1 MCVAHT
7 ERVPP
12 RVRGALPMMSLWW
25 RASFPLALPSVCPL
39 ALCLAVHLPG
49 CPSGSHLSGVA
60 LSTFFGKPPPHPEQ
74 PQSDLTT
81 PCCCLLSPQRLSNG
95 ISTDPSDYFISS
107 SSKAS
112 PVLCHFVSL
121 AVAGHR
127 RRHVLVEGGR
137 AVGCAQ
143 SPRGYE
149 PLWSNHSPSR
159 SPPTTLHGSPVP
171 GSVLTARP
179 RRSPFDPRSDSLL
192 GGGVRLTTPFT
203 HN

>member
-1 MCVAHT
+1 MRVHCVRGTHREGPTQGAGRPADDVT
-7 ERVPP
+7 LVASFFSPRSAFRVPA
-12 RVRGALPMMSLWW
+12 RS
-25 RASFPLALPSVCPL
+25 
-39 ALCLAVHLPG
+39 LPG
-49 CPSGSHLSGVA
+49 HSPAWLPFWLSSFWGGSQHLFWEA
-60 LSTFFGKPPPHPEQ
+60 TPEQ
-74 PQSDLTT
+74 PQSDLTA

-159 SPPTTLHGSPVP
+159 SLPTTLHGSPVP
-171 GSVLTARP
+171 GSVLTGSATYK
-179 RRSPFDPRSDSLL
+179 SI
-192 GGGVRLTTPFT
+192 
-203 HN
+203 